1 MMELDLIEDKDDDI
15 LNLETNPKIEPI
27 LFGAEISLNIA
38 DKPELFLYS
47 DGFIDTK
54 VCCVNILN
62 ANKNIISFG
71 NPNFLPQKPLWP
83 KKKFPITPS
92 NRLRAD
98 GIQNPPFQERFPLQ
112 IPQRPKRQRNGED
125 NPRKGPIRA
134 QKEA

>member
-38 DKPELFLYS
+38 EKPELFLYS

-71 NPNFLPQKPLWP
+71 NPNFLPPKTPL
-83 KKKFPITPS
+83 
-92 NRLRAD
+92 
-98 GIQNPPFQERFPLQ
+98 
-112 IPQRPKRQRNGED
+112 
-125 NPRKGPIRA
+125 A
-134 QKEA
+134 QKKNPNNSYQ